1 MPALRNF
8 VLLAVMLISN
18 VNLYSQCKH
27 TLLIN
32 SYDVTCNGNGFSIVD
47 INVTVLFGSGNNSA
61 TISYN
66 LGSGEVVAEILED
79 DNGDIISKDCSFLV
93 PSCDNYTVTLT
104 AWTNPSGSG
113 TSCTDPA
120 PVIAPIILPVDFGD
134 LNLKLH
140 NSNLRLIWNTFSEIN
155 NDRFE
160 IERSFEGRGFEK
172 IGEVKGATD
181 SNTEKVYSFD
191 DHLVD
196 QGVYYYRIRQ
206 VDLDGKFSFSDMKS
220 IYFNK
225 ESRFNVYP
233 NPANAF
239 INISNAE
246 TGKFLILNMSGQT
259 VKEIIVNNDNY
270 KIDISD
276 LESGLYFISNIE
288 RTQAQRFIKK

>member
-1 MPALRNF
+1 MPTLRF
-8 VLLAVMLISN
+8 LFLLGAILVCNI
-18 VNLYSQCKH
+18 NLYSQCKH

-32 SYDVTCNGNGFSIVD
+32 SHDVTCNGNGFSTVD
-47 INVTVLFGSGNNSA
+47 INVTVLFGNGNNSA

-66 LGSGEVVAEILED
+66 LGSGEIVAEILED
-79 DNGDIISKDCSFLV
+79 DNGDVIGKDCSFMV

-104 AWTNPSGSG
+104 AWTNPAGSG
-113 TSCTDPA
+113 TSCTNPA

-134 LNLKLH
+134 LNLKLR

-181 SNTEKVYSFD
+181 SNTERVYSFD
-191 DHLVD
+191 DKLID
-196 QGVYYYRIRQ
+196 EGVYYYRIMQ

-220 IYFNK
+220 IYFNQEK
-225 ESRFNVYP
+225 SFKVYP

-239 INISNAE
+239 INIANAE
-246 TGKFLILNMSGQT
+246 AGTFLVINMSGQT
-259 VKEIIVNNDNY
+259 VKELIVNNENQRL
-270 KIDISD
+270 DISD
-276 LESGLYFISNIE
+276 LESGLYFISNPE
-288 RTQAQRFIKK
+288 RTQSQRFIKK